1 MIYDEDEKIEKLKTD
16 IKQELSEL
24 FPGITF
30 DSLTKVD
37 VEKFIYI
44 NSKAIQLGISLE
56 TMDKATEELVSIQ
69 NKLTELKSYMDE
81 NDLDKVYI

>member
-1 MIYDEDEKIEKLKTD
+1 MVYNETEKIEKLKKD

-24 FPGITF
+24 FPGILF
-30 DSLTKVD
+30 GSLTKVD